1 MEVLCLQKDEN
12 PTMGSKHFDEEFRR
26 RSVDLYESTPGAT
39 VKTIAGDLGISESAL
54 WRWIRQYGTGAKTSA
69 TGRKGDPIKTQE
81 TLEQRV
87 ARLELE
93 LAHERAEMRK
103 LQTEKEI
110 LRAAAKYFAG
120 ETNW

>member
-1 MEVLCLQKDEN
+1 MEVLCLRKDEN

-39 VKTIAGDLGISESAL
+39 VKAIAGDLGVSESAL
-54 WRWIRQYGTGAKTSA
+54 WRWIRKYGTGTKTPSI
-69 TGRKGDPIKTQE
+69 GRKGDPIKSQE

-93 LAHERAEMRK
+93 LAQERAEMRK